1 MVLFAKWGIVAKK
14 GADKTRNGNNA
25 AIQIAI
31 GAYAHLG
38 KSPLSSHGQ
47 QTTSSLRRV
56 AYVFFV
62 NSLVTNY
69 NKNC

>member
-1 MVLFAKWGIVAKK
+1 MVLLAKWGIVAKK

-38 KSPLSSHGQ
+38 KSPSLLMENRQ
-47 QTTSSLRRV
+47 QALYEGLLMYSSLT
-56 AYVFFV
+56 AW
-62 NSLVTNY
+62 
-69 NKNC
+69 